1 MKFLRYFLIA
11 VLVSIFASAVY
22 AAFAVWKLTHG
33 TQVDLG
39 VKYTVQTYDDA
50 VAKKAGVFVNDKSS
64 LYFGSKFRTEGE
76 QHIDLMFS
84 SEEISAI
91 QNYSNS
97 TKGPFRDV
105 QIKFLGDN
113 QIEASGMV
121 SDPRIKIPG
130 PVYVKGTL
138 WNTGPRSF
146 DVAISDLKVGDYVV
160 PAPIVSQA
168 KSEFIGYVNNILS
181 GIDGLKVE
189 KVEIK
194 EGGVRFVGNIPKKV
208 YGFDTD
214 AVTK

>member
-1 MKFLRYFLIA
+1 MKILKYFLAA
-11 VLVSIFASAVY
+11 VLAIIIGTGCYVGY
-22 AAFAVWKLTHG
+22 GVWKATHG
-33 TQVDLG
+33 KQVDLG
-39 VKYTVQTYDDA
+39 IKYSEQTYDDA
-50 VAKKAGVFVNDKSS
+50 VAKKAGVFVNDKGS
-64 LYFGSKFRTEGE
+64 LYLGSKFRTEGE
-76 QHIDLMFS
+76 QHIDQTFS

-105 QIKFLGDN
+105 QIKFLGNN

-121 SDPRIKIPG
+121 NDPRIKIPG

-146 DVAISDLKVGDYVV
+146 DIAVSDLKVGDYAV
-160 PAPIVSQA
+160 PAPIVAQA
-168 KSEFIGYVNNILS
+168 KTEFIGYVNNILS

-194 EGGVRFVGNIPKKV
+194 DGGVRFVGDIPKKV
-208 YGFDTD
+208 YGYDTD
-214 AVTK
+214 SVTK